1 MPAADQPVMIFKL
14 AKGYYKM
21 NIKVEKNPVNRDATS
36 LVFDLRNSTVLYRQ
50 LSSSKERKIIV
61 EMMRGIHLYV
71 IKYLYE
77 KSLLNDE
84 EFAFNDTGDGYLIT
98 FFDSEHSFSCILCAC
113 HIRSFLIPHL
123 KKYNRELGLG
133 PDKLNYSF
141 GIGLHRAK
149 TRLIGVTINTRNE
162 NFLKKKIIIG
172 NSSNCAARVES
183 VTKNFLDI
191 DLLITGHTREEARKE
206 CNKSFKG
213 LLNKTGP
220 FLMKIGGRFNVQDG
234 KKDGHKLYCVTNEF
248 YNKYK
253 QITAANK

>member
-1 MPAADQPVMIFKL
+1 MKV
-14 AKGYYKM
+14 
-21 NIKVEKNPVNRDATS
+21 KVEKNPVNRDATS

-50 LSSSKERKIIV
+50 LSSSKERKLIV

-77 KSLLNDE
+77 ESLLNEE

-98 FFDSEHSFSCILCAC
+98 FFDSDHSFSCILCAC

-123 KKYNRELGLG
+123 MKFNQELGLG

-149 TRLIGVTINTRNE
+149 ARLISVTINTRNG
-162 NFLKKKIIIG
+162 NILKKKIIIG
-172 NSSNCAARVES
+172 NASNSAARVES

-191 DLLITGHTREEARKE
+191 DLLITGYTREEAQKE
-206 CNKSFKG
+206 CNKDFNS
-213 LLNKTGP
+213 LLKKNGQLLIK
-220 FLMKIGGRFNVQDG
+220 LGGRFNIQDG
-234 KKDGHKLYCVTNEF
+234 KKKGHSLYWVKNEF
-248 YNKYK
+248 YERYK
-253 QITAANK
+253 QILSTRK